1 MNDSTMRLSLDNL
14 DDIFK
19 ILSAAK
25 EKSASFAEMF
35 DPNQDIEN
43 NETNCAIIDMMIER
57 MSAYLMEVSH
67 IDSFFQYTDLEQK
80 PKTNEQHQKII
91 ACQQLCNELKT
102 ASRDLLGWAI
112 ALKTKFAVPTQTN
125 HNEFVVEEYQHN
137 EPTTITSELLAE
149 YDNLRESIKSI
160 HQDVIFVDPQYIL
173 DTAGRRLEVKQGNN
187 LTLETEHEMN
197 IFVDYGIFQCRKD
210 GLTAAE
216 KYYNRN
222 FSAESDSTRK
232 SIIYAYKNSKFALLK
247 ILKHVPE
254 HGIIVHDAALQ
265 QNFLLLD
272 RGLAKSAQKNPEAMI
287 LTHYLTFK
295 HFIITTGAATPI
307 ELDKPYAYKILDK
320 YKQVL
325 ATEVGSKSYYQGITD
340 LYKIVI
346 HDDITKILNSREL
359 PMKYNSLQSSN

>member
-1 MNDSTMRLSLDNL
+1 
-14 DDIFK
+14 
-19 ILSAAK
+19 
-25 EKSASFAEMF
+25 
-35 DPNQDIEN
+35 
-43 NETNCAIIDMMIER
+43 MIVER
-57 MSAYLMEVSH
+57 MSTYLMEVSH

-91 ACQQLCNELKT
+91 ICQQLCNDLKT

-112 ALKTKFAVPTQTN
+112 AFKTKFAVPIQITQAT
-125 HNEFVVEEYQHN
+125 HSEFIVEDYQYN
-137 EPTTITSELLAE
+137 EPTTITSELLTE
-149 YDNLRESIKSI
+149 YDNIREVIKAI

-173 DTAGRRLEVKQGNN
+173 ETAGRRLEVKQGNN
-187 LTLETEHEMN
+187 LMLETEHEMN

-210 GLTAAE
+210 RLTAAE

-222 FSAESDSTRK
+222 FSVEGDQTRK
-232 SIIYAYKNSKFALLK
+232 SIIHAYKNSKFALLK
-247 ILKHVPE
+247 ILKYVPE
-254 HGIIVHDAALQ
+254 HGLIVHDAALQ

-295 HFIITTGAATPI
+295 HFIVTTGAATPI

-346 HDDITKILNSREL
+346 HDDITKVVNSRVL
-359 PMKYNSLQSSN
+359 PMNYNSLQSSN